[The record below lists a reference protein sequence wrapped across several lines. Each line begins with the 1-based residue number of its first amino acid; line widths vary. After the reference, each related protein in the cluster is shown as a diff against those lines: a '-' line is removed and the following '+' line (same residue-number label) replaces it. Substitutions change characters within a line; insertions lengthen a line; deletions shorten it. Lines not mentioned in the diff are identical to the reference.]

1 MISSDKIPS
10 PGSNSLP
17 LQLTSQNLSE
27 NDEKHPRLKSSQLKE
42 HCDSANVDVQES
54 QQNFKP
60 SIPKSLAIQHSVVPN
75 KKLCVSQKMSPSSAM
90 ARLNFSHSVSDIK
103 QEENTGLQNFPST
116 SLDKLNFT
124 PCFANSTSKLIRKK
138 FPLSVG
144 CDSHYENEE
153 MMVVSP
159 TETISPVS
167 SSGSSS
173 TGTITSPTST
183 CKVVRRSHENR
194 TKRPMERPNSIAFS
208 KYPTFDLGSDCQDS
222 PSSGSS
228 TSQDDASEMYILQ
241 NGKRSKHS
249 DTKLRIGHFS
259 EKEVYKQISAAM
271 ESAMLRTKVY
281 EANRKARSLD
291 DILTSD
297 EPNSPNHCSPFNR
310 LPSHCMLGN
319 DRFSSP
325 IYDGCRTSSDPYQ
338 SNSSISSSGS
348 HSSLQG
354 SLEIIQVS

>member
-1 MISSDKIPS
+1 
-10 PGSNSLP
+10 
-17 LQLTSQNLSE
+17 
-27 NDEKHPRLKSSQLKE
+27 
-42 HCDSANVDVQES
+42 
-54 QQNFKP
+54 
-60 SIPKSLAIQHSVVPN
+60 
-75 KKLCVSQKMSPSSAM
+75 
-90 ARLNFSHSVSDIK
+90 
-103 QEENTGLQNFPST
+103 
-116 SLDKLNFT
+116 
-124 PCFANSTSKLIRKK
+124 
-138 FPLSVG
+138 
-144 CDSHYENEE
+144 
-153 MMVVSP
+153 
-159 TETISPVS
+159 
-167 SSGSSS
+167 
-173 TGTITSPTST
+173 
-183 CKVVRRSHENR
+183 
-194 TKRPMERPNSIAFS
+194 MERPNSIAFS

-291 DILTSD
+291 DMIASD
-297 EPNSPNHCSPFNR
+297 EPDSPNHCSPFNR
-310 LPSHCMLGN
+310 LPSHCMMGN

-325 IYDGCRTSSDPYQ
+325 IFDGCRTLSDPYQ

-348 HSSLQG
+348 HNSLQG